1 MAAYSV
7 EVKQLN
13 GTPQAAA
20 DEAEAYIDTLDSTTG
35 AILSINIVG
44 DNMFV
49 TIFITH
55 LVP

>member
-7 EVKQLN
+7 EVYQLN
-13 GTPQAAA
+13 GTPDAAA
-20 DEAEAYIDTLDSTTG
+20 AEAEAYIDTLDSTTG